1 MARCILAT
9 PDAQST
15 RLDAQPAYSWQPGSP
30 DVATALAARFRAPRD
45 LQTKEAD
52 MKWPYTHIITPLIVG
67 ALLMRAPGQ
76 PTAVPLVPA
85 IAPAPHARTARGV
98 FFTHSQAV
106 ALPGGTLWLAST
118 PDGNGELCSDDQVT
132 VRVQGA
138 QQTVWQWEHVFAS
151 ADRQAITC
159 VAPQPVL
166 VPSADSYTITITLAD
181 LFPDTYSSRPYYLA
195 FRETLEGASAVPG
208 VAKVT
213 QSPVPT
219 HSTPTATLL
228 QPTAAPGLPL
238 QHHAP
243 AEAPA
248 GQRWPGIASV
258 LGSAALATV
267 LVVLRRY
274 RPRKAAPIAQAIID
288 LFDQETREAR
298 TLALAAGT
306 TLIARRPL
314 RVIAES
320 ASGDAAAAIGHIRL
334 TADGAELSMPSH
346 TASAPVMLAPT
357 QRYELADGTVVLR
370 YRGPVPSPR
379 RAAAA
384 QKGWTR

>member
-1 MARCILAT
+1 
-9 PDAQST
+9 
-15 RLDAQPAYSWQPGSP
+15 
-30 DVATALAARFRAPRD
+30 
-45 LQTKEAD
+45 
-52 MKWPYTHIITPLIVG
+52 MKWPYSHIITPLIVG

-106 ALPGGTLWLAST
+106 ALPGGMLWLAST

-181 LFPDTYSSRPYYLA
+181 LFPDTYSSQPYYLA

-213 QSPVPT
+213 QSPAPT
-219 HSTPTATLL
+219 RAAPTATLL
-228 QPTAAPGLPL
+228 QPTAAPVLPP
-238 QHHAP
+238 QHRPP

-248 GQRWPGIASV
+248 AQRWPGGIAW
-258 LGSAALATV
+258 LGGLALATV
-267 LVVLRRY
+267 LV
-274 RPRKAAPIAQAIID
+274 
-288 LFDQETREAR
+288 
-298 TLALAAGT
+298 
-306 TLIARRPL
+306 
-314 RVIAES
+314 
-320 ASGDAAAAIGHIRL
+320 
-334 TADGAELSMPSH
+334 
-346 TASAPVMLAPT
+346 
-357 QRYELADGTVVLR
+357 
-370 YRGPVPSPR
+370 
-379 RAAAA
+379 
-384 QKGWTR
+384 